1 MTPLTSLTISV
12 LPSRWQGDWFPS
24 KLLARQSAA
33 LKMCQVI
40 YEAGELD
47 EHLLPIGKEALLEE
61 GADEQREWVPDGA
74 PRPGT
79 TKRRQYYKKQV
90 SDMWTDRL

>member
-1 MTPLTSLTISV
+1 
-12 LPSRWQGDWFPS
+12 
-24 KLLARQSAA
+24 
-33 LKMCQVI
+33 MCRVI

-47 EHLLPIGKEALLEE
+47 EHLLPIGKEALLED

-90 SDMWTDRL
+90 SLYYH